1 MQNNPNQE
9 IHNDYRTDDVFKPV
23 NANQLANSIHYDF
36 VITQEMLDNYLDKH
50 PGITDIDMG
59 ELIASDVDGN
69 DASWEHP
76 IPAPVSI
83 YIAAKTSFDDTFSFS
98 FSGKLCNRSY
108 STSEHVVE
116 SDAWASPDAEDLINI
131 YSAYPY
137 KVSALCGGINFWST
151 PASRIWLDGY
161 TSPQGICKIGSYYLE
176 PWGSSGYVISH
187 EDSFMLVIQ
196 GSSTSGYEFV
206 YPWSVNSSQNNTE
219 VPEYGG
225 FRPSVVHAN
234 WMTGCGVADSYT
246 IYDSSSIVNGLYA
259 QIKQTIQMGSEPS
272 LTVLHSRSQACY
284 QFSGFSD
291 YVASFYNMNEKKVVS
306 VSNTGS
312 ITWNDVSSTGGRNL
326 IDIGWLY
333 EDYKNEADNWTID
346 ERNPLSDNFI
356 TQIDVMLS
364 QGITPFVMYTC
375 FNTNSH
381 GELVPVD
388 PSIDFNTNV
397 RTYISPLYKI
407 SSCTYYFTN
416 PQNVGY
422 VVSLWELHKV
432 SLRRSNNAPNNYY
445 EP

>member
-36 VITQEMLDNYLDKH
+36 VITQEMLDKYLEKH
-50 PGITDIDMG
+50 PSITAIDVG
-59 ELIASDVDGN
+59 NLIASDIDGN
-69 DASWEHP
+69 DSSWETP
-76 IPAPVSI
+76 VPAPVSI
-83 YIAAKTSFDDTFSFS
+83 YIAAKTSLDDPFTLVFG
-98 FSGKLCNRSY
+98 GKLCSGTQHIVDCGSQYDTPN
-108 STSEHVVE
+108 
-116 SDAWASPDAEDLINI
+116 AEDLINV

-137 KVSALCGGINFWST
+137 RVNTLVGGVNFWST
-151 PASRIWLDGY
+151 PNTRIRLNGDN
-161 TSPQGICKIGSYYLE
+161 SQAGIVKIGAYRLDNAT
-176 PWGSSGYVISH
+176 VILRP
-187 EDSFMLVIQ
+187 DSFMLVIQ
-196 GSSTSGYEFV
+196 GSSDNGIEFV
-206 YPWSVNSSQNNTE
+206 YPWTLNSTANNTE
-219 VPEYGG
+219 NPDFGSY
-225 FRPSVVHAN
+225 RPSVVHAN

-246 IYDSSSIVNGLYA
+246 IYDSSHIVNGLYA

-272 LTVLHSRSQACY
+272 LTVLHSQSQACY

-291 YVASFYNMNEKKVVS
+291 YVASFYNMNEQKVVS
-306 VSNTGS
+306 VSSTGS
-312 ITWNDVSSTGGRNL
+312 ITWNDVSATGGRNL
-326 IDIGWLY
+326 INVGWLY

-346 ERNPLSDNFI
+346 DRNPSSDDFI
-356 TQIDVMLS
+356 SQIDAMLS
-364 QGITPFVMYTC
+364 QGVTPFVMYTC
-375 FNTNSH
+375 FNKNPQ
-381 GELVPVD
+381 GEVVPVD

-445 EP
+445 EPESIGGI